1 MNNSRNLKIGTKVST
16 TFYGDDLQ
24 QLIFLDFLNSREC
37 KLTQQLFLT
46 LLYEFCV
53 FDLLVSTLSSTQTIN
68 ELLLRY

>member
-24 QLIFLDFLNSREC
+24 QLIFLDFLNSLEC